1 MAMMKDKE
9 TSKKTG
15 DFLKGGKTH
24 MSTMNYAGPQKPETT
39 TAGGAKSN
47 SKVAGG
53 SRKMF
58 SQQSADPAV
67 AGQTANPGNT
77 AANNTFKASGGTTK
91 MFGFTPSLPAKAR

>member
-1 MAMMKDKE
+1 MAMK
-9 TSKKTG
+9 SKQMSQKGAAVIQTG
-15 DFLKGGKTH
+15 NAH
-24 MSTMNYAGPQKPETT
+24 MSTMNYAGPQKPEQS

-47 SKVAGG
+47 GKVAGG

-67 AGQTANPGNT
+67 SGQTANPGNT
-77 AANNTFKASGGTTK
+77 AANNTFKVSGGTTK

>member
-1 MAMMKDKE
+1 MAMK
-9 TSKKTG
+9 SKQMSQKGAAVIQTG
-15 DFLKGGKTH
+15 NAH
-24 MSTMNYAGPQKPETT
+24 MSTKNYAGPQKPDTA

-53 SRKMF
+53 TRKMF
-58 SQQSADPAV
+58 REQSADPAV

-77 AANNTFKASGGTTK
+77 APNNTFKASGGTTK

>member
-1 MAMMKDKE
+1 MKSKE
-9 TSKKTG
+9 TSQKN
-15 DFLKGGKTH
+15 DVFAKGGKAH

-39 TAGGAKSN
+39 TAGGAKATG
-47 SKVAGG
+47 KVAGG

-58 SQQSADPAV
+58 REQSADPAV